1 MERLKGKGLIIV
13 VSAPSGAGKKAVLDK
28 VRAGDPNLCYSVS
41 ATTRDPRPG
50 EVEGRDY
57 FFMSDET
64 FRNKVAAGEF
74 IEYADV
80 HGRLYGT
87 LKAELA
93 WLVGSGKDIVLELDT
108 EGAENVKRLCSDSV
122 LIFIAP
128 PTFDELRKRLE
139 ARGTDSPEQI
149 EVRLET
155 AREEMELTDMYDHIV
170 VNDVLDQAAREVKE
184 IIASARREAS
194 GQER

>member
-28 VRAGDPNLCYSVS
+28 VRAADPNLCYSVS

-93 WLVGSGKDIVLELDT
+93 RLVGSGKDIVLELDT
-108 EGAENVKRLCSDSV
+108 EGAGNVKRLCSDSV

>member
-1 MERLKGKGLIIV
+1 MEPLKGKGLIIV

-28 VRAGDPNLCYSVS
+28 VRAADPNLCYSVS
-41 ATTRDPRPG
+41 ATTRHPRPG

-64 FRNKVAAGEF
+64 FRDKVAAGEF

-93 WLVGSGKDIVLELDT
+93 RLVGSGKDVVLELDT
-108 EGAENVKRLCSDSV
+108 EGAENVKRLRSDAV

-139 ARGTDSPEQI
+139 ARGTDSPDQI
-149 EVRLET
+149 DVRLET
-155 AREEMELTDMYDHIV
+155 ARREMALTDMYDHIV
-170 VNDVLDQAAREVKE
+170 VNDVLGEAAREVKE

>member
-1 MERLKGKGLIIV
+1 MEPLKGKGLIIV
-13 VSAPSGAGKKAVLDK
+13 VSAPSGAGKKAVLDNL
-28 VRAGDPNLCYSVS
+28 RAADPNLCYSVS

-50 EVEGRDY
+50 EVQGRDY

-93 WLVGSGKDIVLELDT
+93 RLVGSGKDIVLELDT
-108 EGAENVKRLCSDSV
+108 EGAENVKRLWSDSV

-128 PTFDELRKRLE
+128 PTFDELQKRLE

-170 VNDVLDQAAREVKE
+170 VNDVLGEAALEVKE